1 MSNER
6 LKSGGTMSGL
16 ASPLNSDPLPDSDND
31 DIAKMNSDLEVNDE
45 DFAFNKTLALEL
57 AG

>member
-1 MSNER
+1 
-6 LKSGGTMSGL
+6 MSGL

-31 DIAKMNSDLEVNDE
+31 DIAKMNSDFEVNDE
-45 DFAFNKTLALEL
+45 DFTFNKTLALEL